1 MRVWVVAAGAALA
14 LCASL
19 ALGAAGPALAQAPS
33 DATFQR
39 VLGESSACLIREVTD
54 RVSRDTVALTDA
66 DRAAIRTAVADACHI
81 YNAQLA
87 RFTRE
92 VHEGTRSLED
102 VTAEMLDG
110 SLQLADQLIGERLA
124 ENAAARRK

>member
-1 MRVWVVAAGAALA
+1 MRVWTMAAGAALA

-19 ALGAAGPALAQAPS
+19 ALGAAGPVSAQAPS
-33 DATFQR
+33 DAVFQR
-39 VLGESSACLIREVTD
+39 VLRESSACLIREVTD
-54 RVSRDTVALTDA
+54 RVSRDTVALGDA

-87 RFTRE
+87 RFTLE
-92 VHEGTRSLED
+92 VHEGARSLED

-124 ENAAARRK
+124 ENAARRR